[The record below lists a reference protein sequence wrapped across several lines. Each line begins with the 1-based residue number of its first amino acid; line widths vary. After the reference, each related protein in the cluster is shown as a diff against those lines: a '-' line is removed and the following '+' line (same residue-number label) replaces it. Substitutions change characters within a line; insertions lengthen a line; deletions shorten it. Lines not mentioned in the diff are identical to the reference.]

1 MQNAPT
7 QNGAVRAT
15 SISSVKVGV
24 KVINHLPRQLNE
36 FNFKSQLKQHLI
48 LLNKLA

>member
-15 SISSVKVGV
+15 TVSSVKVGV
-24 KVINHLPRQLNE
+24 KVTNHFPRQLNE
-36 FNFKSQLKQHLI
+36 LNFKSQLKQHFF
-48 LLNKLA
+48 LLNKLP